1 MTVIQSLRS
10 TATMLVLVGVLL
22 VFAVWGWH
30 AATAPWPAKV
40 DSPPCVDRT
49 VKAGDRIS
57 PVDVTVSV
65 LNASDREG
73 LARLTLDALGKH
85 HFATAS
91 QGNAPKGT
99 DVAVAEI
106 WTDDPKNAAAEL
118 VHSWIPGSQIVQH
131 HSPSPGVTVVV
142 GQQFTH
148 VGGGSKS
155 VKATVDSTVCSPV
168 VD

>member
-1 MTVIQSLRS
+1 
-10 TATMLVLVGVLL
+10 MLVLAGILL
-22 VFAVWGWH
+22 IFAVWGWH

-49 VKAGDRIS
+49 VQAGTRLS
-57 PVDVTVSV
+57 AVDVTVSV

-85 HFATAS
+85 NFATAS

-99 DVAVAEI
+99 NVSNAEI
-106 WTDDPKNAAAEL
+106 WTDDTKNAAAQL

-131 HSPSPGVTVVV
+131 RSPSPGVTVVV
-142 GQQFTH
+142 GQQFKH
-148 VGGGSKS
+148 VGGGVRS
-155 VKATVDSTVCSPV
+155 VKVTSDSTVCSPV